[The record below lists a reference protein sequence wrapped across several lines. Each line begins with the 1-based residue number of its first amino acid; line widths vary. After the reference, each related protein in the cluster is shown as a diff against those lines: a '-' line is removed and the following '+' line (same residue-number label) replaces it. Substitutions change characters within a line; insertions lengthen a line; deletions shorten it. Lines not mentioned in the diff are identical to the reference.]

1 MRKLTR
7 CLVAFT
13 SVFIAVAASAADPWA
28 AVPEILSRIV
38 PPHFPARDF
47 VITKYGATDGGDAST
62 ALAKA
67 IDACARAGGGHV
79 IVPKGDYLTGPIR
92 LRSHVDLH
100 LDAGATLRFSQDP
113 SRYPLTLT
121 RWEGVELMNY
131 SPMIYAADCEDVAIT
146 GEGTLDGQADE
157 THWWNWKS
165 EKEPKLQNDDRNALF
180 KQNDDGVPVAQRVY
194 GAGHFLR
201 PTFIEPFRCR
211 NVLIEGIT
219 IRNTPFWAL
228 HPMLST
234 NVTIRRVTVIS
245 HGPNNDGCDPESCR
259 DVLIEDC
266 LFDTGDDCIA
276 LKSGRNADGR
286 RINVPIE
293 NVVIRGCRM
302 NNGHGG
308 ITVGSEI
315 SGGARNIFAEKN
327 RLDSPE
333 LERGLRVKTNSARG
347 GVVENIFARD
357 IEIGNVKLAP
367 IEIDLR
373 YMSESGDFPPTVRNI
388 VVERMHSEHS
398 QHGLFIVAQKQ
409 VPLTG
414 VVVRDSTF
422 RGVTNGHVIE
432 GIVDLTLTDVIVETA
447 PPPKPEKRKP

>member
-1 MRKLTR
+1 MRKLAL
-7 CLVAFT
+7 CLFALLISIPAF
-13 SVFIAVAASAADPWA
+13 AADPWA

-38 PPHFPARDF
+38 PPQFPARDF
-47 VITKYGATDGGDAST
+47 AITKYGASEGGEAS
-62 ALAKA
+62 AAIAKA

-79 IVPKGDYLTGPIR
+79 VVPKGDYVTGPIR

-100 LDAGATLRFSQDP
+100 IDAGATLRFSQDP

-131 SPMIYAADCEDVAIT
+131 SPLIYAADCEDIAIT

-157 THWWNWKS
+157 THWWNWKA
-165 EKEPKLQNDDRNALF
+165 EKDPRLQSDDRNALF

-194 GAGHFLR
+194 GSGHFLR
-201 PTFIEPFRCR
+201 PTFVEPYRCK
-211 NVLIEGIT
+211 NILIEGVT
-219 IRNTPFWAL
+219 IKNAPFWVL
-228 HPMLST
+228 HPTLST
-234 NVTIRRVTVIS
+234 NVTIRRVTIIG
-245 HGPNNDGCDPESCR
+245 HGPNTDGCDPESCR

-266 LFDTGDDCIA
+266 IFDTGDDCIA

-286 RINVPIE
+286 RINVPVE
-293 NVVIRGCRM
+293 NVIIRGCRM

-308 ITVGSEI
+308 VTVGSEV
-315 SGGARNIFAEKN
+315 SGGARNIYAEKN

-347 GVVENIFARD
+347 GTVENIFARD

-373 YMSESGDFPPTVRNI
+373 YMSETGDFPPTVRNI

-398 QHGLFIVAQKQ
+398 QHGLFIVALKEM
-409 VPLTG
+409 PLRG
-414 VVVRDSTF
+414 VIVRDSTF

-432 GIVDLTLTDVIVETA
+432 GVVDLTLTDVTVEAA